1 MSDSL
6 RDALYY
12 CGFLSALAFFARFFI
27 QWTYSEW
34 HKRSILPKSFCNLS
48 LAGIVLAL
56 LHALLQQQLHVYLV
70 QVLNGCI
77 SWRNLNLLGNA
88 SSRWTLKSVLLLFTA
103 IFFMAFCIFWEIGI
117 HLFQQ
122 VEFFRVPNTPW
133 KDVEQVAGGWHFFG
147 TIGLILFSLRF
158 WVQWWL
164 AEKNSL
170 STLQKPFWWL
180 SLIGGFSTLIYFWH
194 LGDLVNAVG
203 PAFGMIP
210 YIRNLML
217 LRQTSLEKAT

>member
-12 CGFLSALAFFARFFI
+12 CGFLSAIAFFARFFI

-34 HKRSILPKSFCNLS
+34 QKKSVVPKSFWKLS
-48 LAGIVLAL
+48 LIGNILAL

-77 SWRNLNLLGNA
+77 SWRNLNLLGNPTYKR
-88 SSRWTLKSVLLLFTA
+88 SLKRVLLVFAILFLSS
-103 IFFMAFCIFWEIGI
+103 IG
-117 HLFQQ
+117 LFLETGLALFHKI
-122 VEFFRVPNTPW
+122 EFFRVPNTPW
-133 KDVEQVAGGWHFFG
+133 KDVQEVTTSWHFFG
-147 TIGLILFSLRF
+147 TIGLILFSIRF

-164 AEKNSL
+164 AEKNSK
-170 STLQKPFWWL
+170 SSLQAPFWWL
-180 SLIGGFSTLIYFWH
+180 SLLGGCSTLLYFWH
-194 LGDLVNAVG
+194 LGDAVNAIG
-203 PAFGMIP
+203 PAFGLIP

-217 LRQTSLEKAT
+217 LKNEPLQESV